1 MKRLVITLFILGM
14 SGCVTPVSYH
24 IPQTTPQGR
33 VSGGAALTYWGSMG
47 GVSPLPLLAPFIRFG
62 LSENLDF
69 GIGFEG
75 LPIGGLTTI
84 DIKYQFLQGGFDG
97 SIRVGVGGQLTGFV
111 PYASLSFGTKV
122 FYAGFGAQYWGI
134 KGEFFG
140 KAVEMRTIAPQAF
153 LGFMLGGGNLK
164 FVPELNVMMPTS
176 SVTLFG
182 VTATSGAIV
191 YKLGLGLA
199 YIPSK

>member
-14 SGCVTPVSYH
+14 SGCVTPVTYH
-24 IPQTTPQGR
+24 IPQTTPKGK
-33 VSGGAALTYWGSMG
+33 VSGGAALTYWGSMYG
-47 GVSPLPLLAPFIRFG
+47 SSRYPLFAPFIRFG

-84 DIKYQFLQGGFDG
+84 DIKYQFLQGDFNG
-97 SIRVGVGGQLTGFV
+97 SLRVGIGAQLAGFM

-122 FYAGFGAQYWGI
+122 FYAGFGVQYWSI
-134 KGEFFG
+134 NFEDVFK
-140 KAVEMRTIAPQAF
+140 MSTIAPQAF
-153 LGFMLGGGNLK
+153 LGFMLGSGNLK

-182 VTATSGAIV
+182 VTATSGTIV

>member
-1 MKRLVITLFILGM
+1 MRRLIIASFILGM

-24 IPQTTPQGR
+24 IPQTTPKGK
-33 VSGGAALTYWGSMG
+33 VSGGVALTYWGSMY
-47 GVSPLPLLAPFIRFG
+47 GVSRYPLLAPFIRFG

-75 LPIGGLTTI
+75 LPVGGLTTI
-84 DIKYQFLQGGFDG
+84 DIKYQFLQGGFD
-97 SIRVGVGGQLTGFV
+97 SSLRVGVGWQLAGFM

-122 FYAGFGAQYWGI
+122 FYAGFGAQYWSI
-134 KGEFFG
+134 KTKVFGE
-140 KAVEMRTIAPQAF
+140 AVEMSTFSPHAF
-153 LGFMLGGGNLK
+153 LGFMLGSGNLK
-164 FVPELNVMMPTS
+164 FVPELNIVMPIA

-182 VTATSGAIV
+182 QTTTRGTII
-191 YKLGLGLA
+191 YKLGIGLA

>member
-1 MKRLVITLFILGM
+1 MRRLIIASFILGM
-14 SGCVTPVSYH
+14 SGCITPVSYH
-24 IPQTTPQGR
+24 IPQTTPQGK

-47 GVSPLPLLAPFIRFG
+47 GVSPFPLLAPFIRFG

-75 LPIGGLTTI
+75 LPVGGLTTI

-97 SIRVGVGGQLTGFV
+97 SLRVGVGGQLAGFV
-111 PYASLSFGTKV
+111 PFASLSFGTKV
-122 FYAGFGAQYWGI
+122 FYAGFGAQYWSI
-134 KGEFFG
+134 NFG
-140 KAVEMRTIAPQAF
+140 NAFKMSTIAPQAF

-182 VTATSGAIV
+182 VTATSGTIV

>member
-1 MKRLVITLFILGM
+1 MRRLIIASFILGM
-14 SGCVTPVSYH
+14 SGCITPVGYH

-47 GVSPLPLLAPFIRFG
+47 GVSPFPLLAPFIRFG

-75 LPIGGLTTI
+75 LPVGGLTTI
-84 DIKYQFLQGGFDG
+84 DIKYQFLQGEFDG
-97 SIRVGVGGQLTGFV
+97 SLRVGVGGQLAGFV

-122 FYAGFGAQYWGI
+122 FYAGFGAQYWSINLGDDF
-134 KGEFFG
+134 K
-140 KAVEMRTIAPQAF
+140 MSTISPQAF
-153 LGFMLGGGNLK
+153 LGFMLGSGDLK
-164 FVPELNVMMPTS
+164 FVPELNIMMPIG

-182 VTATSGAIV
+182 ETVTSGAIV
-191 YKLGLGLA
+191 YKLGIGLA

>member
-1 MKRLVITLFILGM
+1 MRRLIIASFILSM
-14 SGCVTPVSYH
+14 SGCITPVGYH

-47 GVSPLPLLAPFIRFG
+47 AVSPIPLLAPFIRFG

-75 LPIGGLTTI
+75 LPVGGLTTI

-97 SIRVGVGGQLTGFV
+97 SLRVGVGGQLAGFV

-122 FYAGFGAQYWGI
+122 FYAGFGAQYWSLNLGDDF
-134 KGEFFG
+134 KMSTFS
-140 KAVEMRTIAPQAF
+140 PQAF

-164 FVPELNVMMPTS
+164 FVPELNIMMPIG

-182 VTATSGAIV
+182 ETVTSGTIV
-191 YKLGLGLA
+191 YKLGIGLA
-199 YIPSK
+199 YVPSK

>member
-1 MKRLVITLFILGM
+1 MKRLIITLFILGM
-14 SGCVTPVSYH
+14 SGCVSPVSYH

-47 GVSPLPLLAPFIRFG
+47 AVSPIPLLAPFIRFG

-97 SIRVGVGGQLTGFV
+97 SLRVGVGGQLAGFV

-122 FYAGFGAQYWGI
+122 FYAGFGAQYWSLNLGDDF
-134 KGEFFG
+134 KMSTF
-140 KAVEMRTIAPQAF
+140 APQAF

-164 FVPELNVMMPTS
+164 FVPELNIMMPIG

-182 VTATSGAIV
+182 ETATSGAIV
-191 YKLGLGLA
+191 YKLGIGLA

>member
-1 MKRLVITLFILGM
+1 MRRLIIASFILGM

-47 GVSPLPLLAPFIRFG
+47 TVSPIPLLAPFIRFG

-75 LPIGGLTTI
+75 LPVGGITTI

-97 SIRVGVGGQLTGFV
+97 SLRVGVGGQLAGFV

-122 FYAGFGAQYWGI
+122 FYAGFGAQYWSI
-134 KGEFFG
+134 KAEVFD
-140 KAVEMRTIAPQAF
+140 KPVEMNTFAPQAF
-153 LGFMLGGGNLK
+153 FGFMLGGGNLK
-164 FVPELNVMMPTS
+164 FVPELNIMMPIA

-182 VTATSGAIV
+182 ETVTSGAIF
-191 YKLGLGLA
+191 YKLGIGLA

>member
-1 MKRLVITLFILGM
+1 MKRLIITLFILGM

-33 VSGGAALTYWGSMG
+33 VSGGAALTYWGSTG
-47 GVSPLPLLAPFIRFG
+47 GVSPFPLLAPFIRFG

-84 DIKYQFLQGGFDG
+84 DIKYQFLKGDFNG
-97 SIRVGVGGQLTGFV
+97 SLRVGVGGQLAGFV
-111 PYASLSFGTKV
+111 PFASLSFGTKV
-122 FYAGFGAQYWGI
+122 FYGGFGAQYWSIDAGDLL
-134 KGEFFG
+134 KMSTFS
-140 KAVEMRTIAPQAF
+140 PQAF
-153 LGFMLGGGNLK
+153 LGFMLGSGDLK
-164 FVPELNVMMPTS
+164 FVPELNVMMPIG
-176 SVTLFG
+176 SVTILG
-182 VTATSGAIV
+182 ETVTSEAII
-191 YKLGLGLA
+191 YKLGIGLA

>member
-1 MKRLVITLFILGM
+1 M
-14 SGCVTPVSYH
+14 
-24 IPQTTPQGR
+24 
-33 VSGGAALTYWGSMG
+33 
-47 GVSPLPLLAPFIRFG
+47 
-62 LSENLDF
+62 DF

-75 LPIGGLTTI
+75 LPVGGLTTI

-97 SIRVGVGGQLTGFV
+97 SLRVGVGGQLAGFV
-111 PYASLSFGTKV
+111 PFASLSFGTKV
-122 FYAGFGAQYWGI
+122 FYAGFGAQYWSI
-134 KGEFFG
+134 NFG
-140 KAVEMRTIAPQAF
+140 NAFKMSTISPQAF

-182 VTATSGAIV
+182 VTATSGTIV

>member
-1 MKRLVITLFILGM
+1 MRRLIIASFILGM

-24 IPQTTPQGR
+24 IPQTTPKGK
-33 VSGGAALTYWGSMG
+33 VSGGAALTYWGSMYG
-47 GVSPLPLLAPFIRFG
+47 SSRYPLFAPFIRFG

-84 DIKYQFLQGGFDG
+84 DIKYQFLQGDFNG
-97 SIRVGVGGQLTGFV
+97 SLRVGIGAQLAGFM

-122 FYAGFGAQYWGI
+122 FYAGFGAQYWRI
-134 KGEFFG
+134 KTEVFG
-140 KAVEMRTIAPQAF
+140 KAVEMSTFSPQAF
-153 LGFMLGGGNLK
+153 LGFMLGSGNLK
-164 FVPELNVMMPTS
+164 FVPELNIMMLIA

-182 VTATSGAIV
+182 QTATRGTIV
-191 YKLGLGLA
+191 YKLGIGLA

>member
-1 MKRLVITLFILGM
+1 MRRLIIASFILGM

-47 GVSPLPLLAPFIRFG
+47 GVSPFPLLAPFIRFG

-75 LPIGGLTTI
+75 LPVGGLTTI

-97 SIRVGVGGQLTGFV
+97 SLRVGVGGQLAGFV

-134 KGEFFG
+134 NFG
-140 KAVEMRTIAPQAF
+140 NAFKMNTFAPQAF
-153 LGFMLGGGNLK
+153 LGFMLGGGDLK
-164 FVPELNVMMPTS
+164 FVPELNIMMPTS

-182 VTATSGAIV
+182 VTATSGTIV